1 MTETKRASILV
12 VDDETAVRELLKLQ
26 LAGAGYDV
34 LVADDAIVAG
44 RTLMSA
50 PPDLMVVDITLPY
63 LDGVDF
69 VAALKADATMPQ
81 VPVVFMSGNAEVLAR
96 ARALGAPCLTKPF
109 SGEQLLE
116 VVRRELLLRPPGR
129 RARLDYFSAST

>member
-81 VPVVFMSGNAEVLAR
+81 VPVVFMSGNAEGLAR
-96 ARALGAPCLTKPF
+96 APVPCVPWLTKPF
-109 SGEQLLE
+109 SGGPL
-116 VVRRELLLRPPGR
+116 VG
-129 RARLDYFSAST
+129 